1 MNRLNKPKLN
11 FLLRQWPV
19 GVLLTSN
26 WLKEH
31 GYYKQLV
38 KLYSDKGWIKS
49 VGNGA
54 YARLNDKVSWQGAV
68 KAIQSQL
75 NMPIHVGG
83 LTALQSYGISQ
94 YMMLDNSNPVFYLY
108 NTTITK
114 FTLPSWFQQYFTNC
128 HLEQKKLF
136 ENQTGVSKK
145 EIDGV
150 ELSVSAPERAILEV
164 LALVPNKLT
173 LSHANELIE
182 GMDRLRSNVV
192 QQLLE
197 HCHSI
202 KVKRLFLYL
211 AEKNNLSCFKELNLD
226 RLNLGSGKR
235 VIGKGGVYSAK
246 WMLSVPPLD
255 EMNNQLEN
263 DGE

>member
-1 MNRLNKPKLN
+1 MG
-11 FLLRQWPV
+11 QWPA
-19 GVLLTSN
+19 GVLLTSK

-38 KLYSDKGWIKS
+38 KLYSDNGWIKS

-54 YARLNDKVSWQGAV
+54 YARLNDKVTWQGSV

-75 NMPIHVGG
+75 NIPVHIGG

-94 YMMLDNSNPVFYLY
+94 YMMLDNRNPLFYLY
-108 NTTITK
+108 NTTIK
-114 FTLPSWFQQYFTNC
+114 KITLPTWFQQYFTNC

-136 ENQTGVSKK
+136 ENEIGISTK

-150 ELSVSAPERAILEV
+150 ELNVSAPERAILEI
-164 LALVPNKLT
+164 LALVPNKFT
-173 LSHANELIE
+173 LSHANELME
-182 GMDRLRSNVV
+182 GMDRLRSNIM

-197 HCHSI
+197 QCYSI

-211 AEKNNLSCFKELNLD
+211 AEKNNLSCFKDLNLD
-226 RLNLGSGKR
+226 QIKLGSGKR
-235 VIGKGGVYSAK
+235 MIGKGGLYNAK
-246 WMLSVPPLD
+246 WMLSLPELD
-255 EMNNQLEN
+255 EMYDQLEN